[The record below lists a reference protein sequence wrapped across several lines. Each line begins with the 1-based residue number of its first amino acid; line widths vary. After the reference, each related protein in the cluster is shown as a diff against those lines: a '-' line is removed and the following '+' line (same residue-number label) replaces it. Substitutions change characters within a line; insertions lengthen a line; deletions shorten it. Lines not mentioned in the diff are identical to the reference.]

1 VALAR
6 LLWRIDADT
15 GGFEAGA
22 RRMEQSTERVSAGVR
37 QIGTQFGVVTAALV
51 GAIQLADQL
60 ADRIHELDLDSL
72 RTSRGGEVL
81 GEGRASALAVESYR
95 ALTEVGP
102 TQFFDAAEA
111 VADALSRDLEAVA
124 AAREAEEMTPLE
136 RRIAFLREQR
146 TGQPAPQATAPETP
160 RLDAAAAIGLDAEAF
175 VAEDLSAFERSNLL
189 LDALLAAE
197 GEPRDVLRAASELG
211 AGDIR
216 DFVELAGAVRETG
229 VHPRQVAERIE
240 SAGAFLSDEQAAA
253 NARAALERS
262 MLQTVGREVLAGE
275 GPLSPRVLAG
285 VLSPFDDRLERAAG
299 AEALAGREQFGWG
312 NFVRA
317 VLSQGPAGVAPA
329 FADLVGPALPQQ
341 VDVQVT
347 DSTVGGITAVQRVS
361 DGQAD
366 GRSAGDVPPPPR

>member
-1 VALAR
+1 MALAR

-15 GGFEAGA
+15 GGFEAGT

-60 ADRIHELDLDSL
+60 GERLHDLDLASL
-72 RTSRGGEVL
+72 ETSRGGELL

-124 AAREAEEMTPLE
+124 AAGEAEELTPLE
-136 RRIAFLREQR
+136 RRIAQYQGRPLVE
-146 TGQPAPQATAPETP
+146 AAAPETP

-197 GEPRDVLRAASELG
+197 GEPRDILRAASELG

-262 MLQTVGREVLAGE
+262 TLQAVGREVLSGE

-299 AEALAGREQFGWG
+299 AEALAGQEPFGWG

-317 VLSQGPAGVAPA
+317 VLSQGPAGIAPA
-329 FADLVGPALPQQ
+329 FSDLVGPALPPQ
-341 VDVQVT
+341 VDVHVT